1 MIGGTVLGLL
11 CAILAT
17 MLIVYRMRKKDEGS
31 YIVENSKPERTDSLR
46 RHPIDTCKKG
56 DHMSGMNLLL
66 RP

>member
-31 YIVENSKPERTDSLR
+31 YSVENIKCERSENRVPVD
-46 RHPIDTCKKG
+46 KKG
-56 DHMSGMNLLL
+56 DHMSGMLLL
-66 RP
+66 RS